1 MNDPSTVSILVC
13 DDTDAKRYVISSWLR
28 RAGYQVVEAAT
39 GNEALDLV
47 AGGSLDLAVL
57 DVHLPDMNGFEV
69 CRAIKQGP
77 RTAAMPVLHISAIA
91 VDPEQRSAGLD
102 YGADAYLVDPIE
114 PLELLSTVRA
124 LLRSPV
130 PGAAPSGSPPG
141 SAGSAP
147 PTCGSTWR

>member
-39 GNEALDLV
+39 GGEALDLV

-124 LLRSPV
+124 LLRSS
-130 PGAAPSGSPPG
+130 GARRSAERIAPRFGRLNP
-141 SAGSAP
+141 AKM
-147 PTCGSTWR
+147 